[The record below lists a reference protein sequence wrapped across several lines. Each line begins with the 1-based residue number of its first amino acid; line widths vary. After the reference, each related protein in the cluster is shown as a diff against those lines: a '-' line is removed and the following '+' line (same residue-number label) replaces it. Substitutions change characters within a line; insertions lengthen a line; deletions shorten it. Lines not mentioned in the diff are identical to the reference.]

1 MPVRDPDELHG
12 IHAVVYALF
21 DEGGQL
27 DRDAMLSQ
35 VEVCLAAGVHG
46 MAALGLATEVTK
58 LAEGERLS
66 LMEWVAEANA
76 GRVPL
81 AITVSGSSVGE
92 QTRQARH
99 AERCG
104 ADWLILQPPPIGQ
117 CSVSECLDFHCA
129 VAGATDLPI
138 AIQNAPAFFGR
149 ELTIDDIVVLR
160 DRCPNF
166 RLIKAEGSA
175 VETAALIERTGGS
188 LPVFN
193 GRAGMELVDNLDIG
207 CRGLILAPDCID
219 HAVSAYNRHRE
230 GDVEGANSI
239 YRRIAPAII
248 FEMQGIETLVCYG
261 KRLFGERAGFRIFD
275 RSPALR
281 PSEAGLRLVRK
292 HAAELGPLN
301 DMRSRGGLA

>member
-1 MPVRDPDELHG
+1 MPVHDPDALHG

-21 DEGGQL
+21 GEGGQL
-27 DRDAMLSQ
+27 DRDAMQRQ

-46 MAALGLATEVTK
+46 LAVLGLATEVTK
-58 LAEGERLS
+58 LSEDERLS

-81 AITVSGSSVGE
+81 AITIAGSSVGE
-92 QTRQARH
+92 QARQARH

-104 ADWLILQPPPIGQ
+104 ADWLILQPPPAGQ
-117 CSVSECLDFHCA
+117 HSASEYLDFFCA
-129 VAGATDLPI
+129 VAGTTELPI

-149 ELTIDDIVVLR
+149 GLTNGDIVLLR
-160 DRCPNF
+160 ERCPNF

-175 VETAALIERTGGS
+175 VETAALIERTGGT

-193 GRAGMELVDNLDIG
+193 GRAGLELVDNLDIG

-219 HAVSAYNRHRE
+219 HAVSAYNMHRE
-230 GDVEGANSI
+230 GDVDGPTRSI
-239 YRRIAPAII
+239 AGLPRPSFSRCRASR
-248 FEMQGIETLVCYG
+248 TLVCYG

-281 PSEAGLRLVRK
+281 PSEVGLRLVRR
-292 HAAELGPLN
+292 HAAELGPMNEL
-301 DMRSRGGLA
+301 RPRGGPA

>member
-1 MPVRDPDELHG
+1 MPVHDPDTLHG

-21 DEGGQL
+21 DESGHL
-27 DRDAMLSQ
+27 NRNAMLRQ

-46 MAALGLATEVTK
+46 LVALGLATEASK
-58 LAEGERLS
+58 LSEDEKLS
-66 LMEWVAEANA
+66 LLEWVAQANA

-81 AITVSGSSVGE
+81 AITISGSSAGE

-104 ADWLILQPPPIGQ
+104 ADWLILQPPAAGHY
-117 CSVSECLDFHCA
+117 SVSEYLDFYCT
-129 VAGATDLPI
+129 VAGTTELPV
-138 AIQNAPAFFGR
+138 AIQNAPAFLGR
-149 ELTIDDIVVLR
+149 GLTIEDIVVLR

-166 RLIKAEGSA
+166 QLIKAEGSA
-175 VETAALIERTGGS
+175 VETAALIERTGRT

-193 GRAGMELVDNLDIG
+193 GRAGLELVDNLDIG

-219 HAVSAYNRHRE
+219 YTVLAYNRHRKGE
-230 GDVEGANSI
+230 VDEANSI

-261 KRLFGERAGFRIFD
+261 KRLFGERAGFKIFD

-281 PSEAGLRLVRK
+281 PSPEGLRLVRK
-292 HAAELGPLN
+292 YAAELGPLN
-301 DMRSRGGLA
+301 EMRCRTESA